1 MTTPLASAAAVA
13 VDSVLTDRI
22 KPLLATYDPTTTTAT
37 TSDRSLLV
45 SLAGQVDHALPD
57 SAATLVQS
65 RLPHELLITISALLK
80 FPPSEEQ
87 DQDTQDVTLTK
98 VNRHHEPLLRI
109 SSSIAACLIH
119 TEDQIN
125 SSLSETVA
133 VRARL
138 IMVFAKFSH
147 QDPAAPRLCTAQAVE
162 YATGK
167 FSRPLEPR
175 TQLDPAPLSAT
186 LSHLLSNP
194 PTLRLPILDHLLSKL
209 LPPIFKPHPHI
220 NPTTGRAVARPAG
233 GVNALLDWFD
243 SNRSHSTGDGT
254 GASDWRIDVGLHN
267 VVRFVVASLE
277 KEDIE
282 SRWHLVLP
290 PLLTYL
296 DDYSPLNKLLGVDL
310 LSALLERTSGP
321 LLTKT
326 GVGKVFSTIGSI
338 LQSLDA
344 CLSSLSSPY
353 SPSLLLK
360 THQVYLTL
368 LHQTY
373 PAPSPTQASS
383 QAHLPLLQ
391 LGIIRVWEFHPS
403 HIALFKA
410 TIEGLGPLLRS
421 KGFGAMGTI
430 RFLGVLVPHLV
441 GVLETS
447 CRTTIGAGIRTG
459 RGLGEGNREVIEYAL
474 RGLKE
479 VVGNA
484 EERIRESAKWKGM
497 VLMQLGKTWVVTRE
511 DKEGQG
517 DKGEK
522 EELETLLRE
531 LMAMIGDET
540 DQQRFLELDEDM
552 FAPLFA
558 NDNP

>member
-87 DQDTQDVTLTK
+87 DQDTQADVTLTK

-162 YATGK
+162 YAT
-167 FSRPLEPR
+167 
-175 TQLDPAPLSAT
+175 AT

-243 SNRSHSTGDGT
+243 SNRNHSTGDGT

-310 LSALLERTSGP
+310 LSALLERTSVP

-326 GVGKVFSTIGSI
+326 GVGKVFST
-338 LQSLDA
+338 SLDA

-511 DKEGQG
+511 DEEAQG

>member
-1 MTTPLASAAAVA
+1 MTAAQAEEEASAANMTTPLASAAAVA
-13 VDSVLTDRI
+13 VDSVLKDRI
-22 KPLLATYDPTTTTAT
+22 KPLLATYDPTTTAP

-45 SLAGQVDHALPD
+45 SLADQVDQALPD

-65 RLPHELLITISALLK
+65 RLPYELLIAISALLR

-87 DQDTQDVTLTK
+87 DQDAQADVTLTK

-119 TEDQIN
+119 TEDRID
-125 SSLSETVA
+125 SSLSETIA

-162 YATGK
+162 YATA
-167 FSRPLEPR
+167 S
-175 TQLDPAPLSAT
+175 
-186 LSHLLSNP
+186 LSHLLLNP

-233 GVNALLDWFD
+233 GANALLDWFD
-243 SNRSHSTGDGT
+243 SNRNHSTGDGA
-254 GASDWRIDVGLHN
+254 GASDWRIEVGLHN

-296 DDYSPLNKLLGVDL
+296 GDYSPLNKLLGVDL

-326 GVGKVFSTIGSI
+326 GVGKVFSTIGSV

-353 SPSLLLK
+353 SPFLLLK
-360 THQVYLTL
+360 THQVYLSL
-368 LHQTY
+368 LHQIY

-421 KGFGAMGTI
+421 KGFGGMGTI

-447 CRTTIGAGIRTG
+447 CRTMIGAGIRTG

-479 VVGNA
+479 VVRNA

-497 VLMQLGKTWVVTRE
+497 VLVQLGKTWVVVRE
-511 DKEGQG
+511 DEEGQG
-517 DKGEK
+517 HKR

-531 LMAMIGDET
+531 LMALIGDET
-540 DQQRFLELDEDM
+540 DRQRFLVLDEDM
-552 FAPLFA
+552 FGPLFA
-558 NDNP
+558 NDNL